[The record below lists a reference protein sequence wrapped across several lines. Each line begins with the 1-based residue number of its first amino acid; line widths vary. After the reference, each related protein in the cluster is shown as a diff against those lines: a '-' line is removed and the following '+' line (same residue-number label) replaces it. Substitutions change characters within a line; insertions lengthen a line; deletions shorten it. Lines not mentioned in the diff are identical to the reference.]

1 MREKLTPKQERFC
14 QLIAGGSD
22 QSAAYR
28 EAFDSN
34 GKAATVHSEASR
46 LMANQ
51 YVSSRVDQLIGQ
63 KERAIARKAVT
74 DRELVV
80 GKLRRWTEDGIDP
93 STGEEPTPAQLQAA
107 QLLGRTVALF
117 SDKQVIESNERSA
130 EEVAAEIQRRL
141 EDVQLVDSS
150 SSDDNHPLH

>member
-1 MREKLTPKQERFC
+1 MPEKLTPKQERFC

-22 QSAAYR
+22 QSTAYR

-46 LMANQ
+46 LMKLPKITA
-51 YVSSRVDQLIGQ
+51 RCDALTAL
-63 KERAIARKAVT
+63 KERALVRSAVT
-74 DRELVV
+74 DRQLVTT
-80 GKLRRWTEDGIDP
+80 KLRAWTEDGIDP
-93 STGEEPTPAQLQAA
+93 TTGDEPTTAQLQAA

-117 SDKQVIESNERSA
+117 TDKQVVEGTERSA

-141 EDVQLVDSS
+141 SDVQAVEG

>member
-1 MREKLTPKQERFC
+1 MTEKLTPKQEAFAR
-14 QLIAGGSD
+14 LVANGSSYAD
-22 QSAAYR
+22 AYR
-28 EAFDSN
+28 EAYSSK
-34 GKAATVHSEASR
+34 GKDQTVHNESSK

>member
-1 MREKLTPKQERFC
+1 MPEKLTPKQERFC

-22 QSAAYR
+22 QSTAYR

-46 LMANQ
+46 LMKLPKITA
-51 YVSSRVDQLIGQ
+51 RCDALTAL
-63 KERAIARKAVT
+63 KERALVRSAVT
-74 DRELVV
+74 DRQLVTT
-80 GKLRRWTEDGIDP
+80 KLRAWTESGIDP
-93 STGEEPTPAQLQAA
+93 ATGEEPTPAQLQAA

-117 SDKQVIESNERSA
+117 SDKQIVESNERSA

-141 EDVQLVDSS
+141 EDVQLIEGG
-150 SSDDNHPLH
+150 SDDNHPLH

>member
-1 MREKLTPKQERFC
+1 MAQKLTPKQERFC

-22 QSAAYR
+22 QSTAYR

-46 LMANQ
+46 LMKLPKITA
-51 YVSSRVDQLIGQ
+51 RCDALTAL
-63 KERAIARKAVT
+63 KERALVRSAVT
-74 DRELVV
+74 DRQLVTT
-80 GKLRRWTEDGIDP
+80 KLRAWTESGIDP
-93 STGEEPTPAQLQAA
+93 ATGEEPTTAQLQAA

-117 SDKQVIESNERSA
+117 TDKQVVEGTERSA

-141 EDVQLVDSS
+141 SDVQSTVESPNEDG
-150 SSDDNHPLH
+150 HPLH